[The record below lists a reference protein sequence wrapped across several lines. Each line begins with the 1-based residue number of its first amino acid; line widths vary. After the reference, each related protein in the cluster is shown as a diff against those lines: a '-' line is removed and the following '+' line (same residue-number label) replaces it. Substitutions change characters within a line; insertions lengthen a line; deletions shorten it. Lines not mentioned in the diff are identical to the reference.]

1 MCAALL
7 LFKPDVFA
15 CNKTRVHGGIGLCS
29 GLEYS
34 LAELNSEHRSFVIFS
49 LLFERAKIVL

>member
-15 CNKTRVHGGIGLCS
+15 CNKTRVRGGIGLCS

-34 LAELNSEHRSFVIFS
+34 LAELNSEHRSFVIFFS
-49 LLFERAKIVL
+49 TF